1 MQPGEGRTGTLGS
14 IGVDFKLWGAD
25 TGGAVSIVEHPF
37 PVGALVRPHLHTR
50 EDEYS
55 IVTEGEIGF
64 RSGDREAVLGPGGY
78 ITKPRNELHAMW
90 NAGDVPARMIEV
102 ISPAGFEGFFQ
113 ELSELL
119 TSAGQ
124 PEVAQIA
131 ELAANY
137 GLQFGQPD
145 WLPDVISRYNLT
157 PPPE

>member
-1 MQPGEGRTGTLGS
+1 
-14 IGVDFKLWGAD
+14 
-25 TGGAVSIVEHPF
+25 
-37 PVGALVRPHLHTR
+37 
-50 EDEYS
+50 
-55 IVTEGEIGF
+55 
-64 RSGDREAVLGPGGY
+64 
-78 ITKPRNELHAMW
+78 
-90 NAGDVPARMIEV
+90 MIEV

-137 GLQFGQPD
+137 GLQFGQPE

-157 PPPE
+157 PPPD